1 MDEVKSADSIF
12 EDFKAQSVSQFFKN
26 NQSML
31 GYTGEIKSLTT
42 AVHEAVTNGL
52 DACEE
57 AGIKPEIRIEIEKL
71 GKRHY
76 KVIVEDNGPGIPED
90 YISDVFGKMLAGS
103 KGHRNVQSRGQQGI
117 GISGVVMF
125 SQVKTGNPTR
135 IVTSTGDDILE
146 AFLEIDVEKNKGKIS
161 ELNKMDNEIDW
172 RGTRIEFEVKE
183 VLYNRSQY
191 GVYEYIKNTAMSN
204 PHAEFVLIEPDGNLV
219 FFNRSSDVIPEP
231 PEEIMPHPKGMETN
245 DLVDMAK
252 KTSRRKITSLLT
264 NELSRVSR
272 SKLDD
277 IKENMGIVM
286 YETEDDARDREISI
300 NDIPSIYL
308 DEAEEVLNK
317 SPEDLKWAEAETIV
331 NAFKKIDFIA
341 PPTDCL
347 SPIGEERIEEGLK
360 EVLNPDF
367 VAATT
372 RNPEVYRG
380 GIPFTVEVGIAYGGS
395 IEKGLDVARHA
406 NRVPLLFN
414 NGSCAITDAV
424 ESIDWKRYNIKNP
437 DTAPFV
443 VFVDL
448 VSTHVPYISA
458 GKQAVAE
465 EEEVYDEI
473 RYGIM
478 EVARKMK
485 RYLAGIKRRQK
496 RKERKRTLKMYMP
509 EVSKALNDLT
519 GENRSN
525 IEENIKR
532 LIEEEEVDE

>member
-1 MDEVKSADSIF
+1 MGEVRSAENIF

-76 KVIVEDNGPGIPED
+76 KVIVEDNGPGIPEEF
-90 YISDVFGKMLAGS
+90 ISDVFGKMLAGS

-125 SQVKTGNPTR
+125 SQVKTGEPTR
-135 IVTSTGDDILE
+135 IITSTGEDILE
-146 AFLEIDVEKNKGKIS
+146 AYLELDVEKNKGKIS
-161 ELNKMDNEIDW
+161 ELNKIDNEINW
-172 RGTRIEFEVKE
+172 RGTRIEFMVKE

-191 GVYEYIKNTAMSN
+191 GVYEYVKNTAIGN
-204 PHAEFVLIEPDGNLV
+204 PHAEFVLIEPDGNLA
-219 FFNRSSDVIPEP
+219 FFNRSSEKIPDP
-231 PEEIMPHPKGMETN
+231 PDEIKPHPKGMETN

-252 KTSRRKITSLLT
+252 KTDRRKITSLLV

-272 SKLDD
+272 SKLKD
-277 IKENMGIVM
+277 IEEKIAVVM
-286 YETEDDARDREISI
+286 YQKDAGDNKEVTI
-300 NDIPSIYL
+300 NDVPSIYI
-308 DEAEEVLNK
+308 DEAKEILDK
-317 SPEDLKWAEAETIV
+317 SPDELKWAEAENIV
-331 NAFKKIDFIA
+331 KAFRKIDFIA

-347 SPIGEERIEEGLK
+347 SPIGEDRIQEGLK

-367 VAATT
+367 VATTT
-372 RNPEVYRG
+372 RKPEVYRG

-395 IEKGLDVARHA
+395 IEKGLNVLRQA

-424 ESIDWKRYNIKNP
+424 NSIDWKRYNVKNP
-437 DTAPFV
+437 DTAPLV

-465 EEEVYDEI
+465 EEKIYDEM

-478 EVARKMK
+478 EVSRKLK
-485 RYLAGIKRRQK
+485 RYLAGIKRKEKRRK
-496 RKERKRTLKMYMP
+496 RKKTLKMYMG

-519 GENRSN
+519 GENESE
-525 IEENIKR
+525 IEENIKE
-532 LIEEEEVDE
+532 LIEEEEG